1 MHQAERNGYPGR
13 RFRDERLLEAKVTAV
28 RAAVP
33 GMTDI
38 TLRGP
43 AFARLA
49 CKPGAHLPVEVPGG
63 AQGPVLRTYS
73 VWRHTPADASLTLRI
88 ALHRPGGP
96 GCAWAGAVAPG
107 ERVRT
112 GVPRNRIVLD
122 PRARHHVFV
131 GEETGAVPLL
141 TMLEALPPAA
151 VAHGVLETTGPE
163 GEFAAPDGAALR
175 WVHRGRASAAAS
187 PVLVAAVRR
196 LELPPGPG
204 GRLRGGR
211 GGDLPGGGAPLR
223 DRAGLAAV
231 RGQDADA
238 LDAGQVRHPLS
249 VTPCAAA
256 AHERSPAAGA
266 RRSARRRR

>member
-1 MHQAERNGYPGR
+1 MHQAERNGYPGGR

-33 GMTDI
+33 GMTDV
-38 TLRGP
+38 TLRGH
-43 AFARLA
+43 AFARFA

-88 ALHRPGGP
+88 ALHHPGGP
-96 GCAWAGAVAPG
+96 GCAWAAAVTPG

-141 TMLEALPPAA
+141 TMLDALPPGA
-151 VAHGVLETTGPE
+151 VTHGVLETTGPE
-163 GEFAAPDGAALR
+163 AEFPAPDGARTLR

-204 GRLRGGR
+204 VAYVAGE
-211 GGDLPGGGAPLR
+211 AATC
-223 DRAGLAAV
+223 RAV
-231 RGQDADA
+231 
-238 LDAGQVRHPLS
+238 VRHF
-249 VTPCAAA
+249 VT
-256 AHERSPAAGA
+256 ERGWPRFAVKTQTHWTPGKCGIL
-266 RRSARRRR
+266 